1 MDKELQ
7 EAYFATNYSQ
17 EVIQEIGPVSGA
29 ILAGLVT
36 LSLYKSLKKLKFSLY
51 KRKYVKKFLEKKC
64 SNKDGNLY
72 DICIESGWLKFLET
86 TVKELQVKKK
96 GTEGLKKRIIEDNI
110 DYLKRYAIHSKAIIA
125 SIK

>member
-36 LSLYKSLKKLKFSLY
+36 LSLYKSLKKG
-51 KRKYVKKFLEKKC
+51 KYITSYWIVVIVHWK
-64 SNKDGNLY
+64 
-72 DICIESGWLKFLET
+72 
-86 TVKELQVKKK
+86 
-96 GTEGLKKRIIEDNI
+96 
-110 DYLKRYAIHSKAIIA
+110 
-125 SIK
+125 